1 MSYKIGQLVIYQNG
15 DSFEVG
21 KIERIIGEDGA
32 WVKYHTGETLART
45 PYECLHPIVNEYVI
59 ESFVNDK
66 EEKTIKE
73 YTVEMFGQFKTRILI
88 KAENEQEAKEEAMD
102 KLYEETNHIIDIE
115 IIDIEG
121 Y

>member
-1 MSYKIGQLVIYQNG
+1 MNYKIGQIVIYQNG
-15 DSFEVG
+15 NSFEVG
-21 KIERIIGEDGA
+21 KIEKMTGEAGA
-32 WVKYHTGETLART
+32 WVKYHTGETLALT
-45 PYECLHPIVNEYVI
+45 PYECLHPIVNEYAI

-73 YTVEMFGQFKTRILI
+73 YTVEMFGQFKTRRLI

-102 KLYEETNHIIDIE
+102 KLYEETNHITDIE
-115 IIDIEG
+115 IIDTEV